1 MGVGPSRGDPAAHP
15 VGAPV
20 LRRGGVDL
28 TIGDYYYQKLTIGG
42 CHYYYYYYYYY
53 YRSTTTTTTTTT
65 TTNTNKCRTDSA
77 WISDVDWFYFFKSLV
92 SRRTQR
98 GRECPSQI

>member
-1 MGVGPSRGDPAAHP
+1 MVRPGETQRPIPWGLRCCGV
-15 VGAPV
+15 VGWK
-20 LRRGGVDL
+20 L

-77 WISDVDWFYFFKSLV
+77 WISDVDWFFYFFKSLV
-92 SRRTQR
+92 SRRMQR